1 MSENQKEL
9 KPENPFLNII
19 FNIVIP
25 VFVLNK
31 LSVQLGAAQALLL
44 ALAFPISYGLY
55 DLWARKK
62 VNWISVLGLFNVM
75 TTGGFALLG
84 VCGMWFA
91 LKEASLPTLLGLWV
105 LGSAYTQNPV
115 VDKML
120 LNPQIFKRDLVEEKL
135 KSLGKMDDFKNLVK
149 TSTLYFSFSFFLS
162 GLLNFALATYVFA
175 PIDSSLTQEQSAHV
189 LNEQIAQMTSYSFVV
204 IMIPSMVVLGLV
216 LWHLLRGLS
225 KITGL
230 KFEEMM
236 KS

>member
-1 MSENQKEL
+1 MSTDLKEQ

-19 FNIVIP
+19 FNIAIP

-31 LSVQLGAAQALLL
+31 LSVSLGAAQALIL

-62 VNWISVLGLFNVM
+62 VNWISVLGLVNVM
-75 TTGGFALLG
+75 MTGGFALLG
-84 VCGMWFA
+84 LGGIWFA

-105 LGSAYTQNPV
+105 LGSAYTKNPV

-120 LNPQIFKRDLVEEKL
+120 LNPQVFKRDFVEERL
-135 KSLGKMDDFKNLVK
+135 RSMGRIDEFKNLIK

-162 GLLNFALATYVFA
+162 GALNFALATYIFK
-175 PIDSSLTQEQSAHV
+175 PLDSALTSDESAHL

-204 IMIPSMVVLGLV
+204 IMLPSMIVLGLV